1 MKLPS
6 KLSTLVASA
15 ILVCSLTATSWA
27 NPTGI
32 SGDLGVPNIGVAKKL
47 CKEYYNSGRHAED
60 VRNVAKDA
68 KAYLDDVLAKPH
80 SDKLAMV
87 LDIDETSLSNAPH
100 IMAFDYGYLP
110 EEWTKWV
117 LSGKAPAIEGTLEL
131 YKYALEKGVTVFFMT
146 GRHENEREA
155 TIKNLHEQGY
165 AKFAA
170 LITKPDGSS
179 ITSKEFKT
187 LQRKQIIESGYRIV
201 INMGDQMSDLEG
213 GYAEATF
220 KLPNPMYFVP

>member
-6 KLSTLVASA
+6 KLIHLAASVLLA
-15 ILVCSLTATSWA
+15 FTFNTGVWATPS
-27 NPTGI
+27 GI

-47 CKEYYNSGRHAED
+47 CKDYYASGRHAED
-60 VRNVAKDA
+60 VRQVAQDA
-68 KAYLDDVLAKPH
+68 KVYLDDVLAKPH
-80 SDKLAMV
+80 SDKLAIV

-117 LSGKAPAIEGTLEL
+117 LSAKAPAIEGTLEL
-131 YKYALEKGVTVFFMT
+131 YKYAVERGVEVFFMT
-146 GRHENEREA
+146 GRHEKEREA

-165 AKFAA
+165 TKFTA

-187 LQRKQIIESGYRIV
+187 QHRKQLMEAGYRIV

-213 GYAEATF
+213 GYAEATY